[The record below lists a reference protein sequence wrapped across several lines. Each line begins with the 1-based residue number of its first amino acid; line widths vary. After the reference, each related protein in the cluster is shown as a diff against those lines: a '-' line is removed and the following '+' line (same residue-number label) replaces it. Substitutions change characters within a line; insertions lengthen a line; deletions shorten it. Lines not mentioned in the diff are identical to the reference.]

1 MIDVLILSFFSAA
14 FALGLYCLWV
24 SLRVEVNRA
33 PSYMRFGTGHP
44 LNPVLGTAPIR
55 PGSHSR

>member
-1 MIDVLILSFFSAA
+1 MIHVLIVSFFSAV

-33 PSYMRFGTGHP
+33 PSYMRFGTGHSM
-44 LNPVLGTAPIR
+44 NPALDAVPIR
-55 PGSHSR
+55 SGSHSR